1 MDFKNEMVKGMK
13 IGIKW
18 KVEWRKN
25 EKIVQR
31 DEIGAY
37 EKNENV

>member
-1 MDFKNEMVKGMK
+1 MK
-13 IGIKW
+13 IGVDEKGWKSGIKW

-25 EKIVQR
+25 EEFVQR

-37 EKNENV
+37 KKNENV